1 MAKGKTKG
9 KRGGIRPGAGNP
21 YKWKHRETK
30 PVRLPIV
37 LIPKILE
44 IARLIDGQEYIDRV
58 EHEFD
63 DEEGKPEYYNGYYAA
78 ELSYLRCGNDA
89 LAAELSYLRC
99 GNDALA
105 SEVNNL
111 RTENEALIAQLMEL
125 SNGAL
130 PEPKPDFSSLL
141 LVREPKPLA
150 KQDRRK
156 KHKAIFVEKQV

>member
-44 IARLIDGQEYIDRV
+44 IAQLIDGQEDIDRV

-63 DEEGKPEYYNGYYAA
+63 DEEGKPEYYNGYYAGQLA
-78 ELSYLRCGNDA
+78 YLRYGNDA
-89 LAAELSYLRC
+89 LALEVKKLRK
-99 GNDALA
+99 
-105 SEVNNL
+105 
-111 RTENEALIAQLMEL
+111 ENEALKAQLMEL
-125 SNGAL
+125 NNGVL
-130 PEPKPDFSSLL
+130 PERKPDYSRLLLVTEPKP
-141 LVREPKPLA
+141 VPKQNRI
-150 KQDRRK
+150 KKRK
-156 KHKAIFVEKQV
+156 NIFVE

>member
-44 IARLIDGQEYIDRV
+44 IAQLIDGQEYIDRV

-78 ELSYLRCGNDA
+78 ELAYLR
-89 LAAELSYLRC
+89 Y

-105 SEVNNL
+105 SEIKNL
-111 RTENEALIAQLMEL
+111 RTENEALKAQLMEL
-125 SNGAL
+125 NNGVL
-130 PEPKPDFSSLL
+130 PERKPDYSRLL
-141 LVREPKPLA
+141 LVAEPQPFP
-150 KQDRRK
+150 KQNRRK
-156 KHKAIFVEKQV
+156 KRRNIFVE

>member
-9 KRGGIRPGAGNP
+9 KRGGIPPGTGNP

-44 IARLIDGQEYIDRV
+44 IAQLIDGQEYIDRV

-78 ELSYLRCGNDA
+78 QLSYLRCGNDA
-89 LAAELSYLRC
+89 LAK
-99 GNDALA
+99 
-105 SEVNNL
+105 EVNNF
-111 RTENEALIAQLMEL
+111 RKKNEALKAQLMEL
-125 SNGAL
+125 NNGIL
-130 PEPKPDFSSLL
+130 PEPLPDSSNLL
-141 LVREPKPLA
+141 FVREPKPVA

-156 KHKAIFVEKQV
+156 KRKGIIFVEKQV

>member
-44 IARLIDGQEYIDRV
+44 IAQLIDGQEYIDRV
-58 EHEFD
+58 QHEFD
-63 DEEGKPEYYNGYYAA
+63 DEEDKPKSYNGYYAA
-78 ELSYLRCGNDA
+78 QLSYLRTGNDA
-89 LAAELSYLRC
+89 LAAELNKLRI
-99 GNDALA
+99 
-105 SEVNNL
+105 
-111 RTENEALIAQLMEL
+111 ENEALKAQLMEL
-125 SNGAL
+125 NNGVL
-130 PEPKPDFSSLL
+130 PEPKPDFSNLL
-141 LVREPKPLA
+141 FVREPKPLA

-156 KHKAIFVEKQV
+156 KRKAIFV

>member
-1 MAKGKTKG
+1 MAKSKTKG

-30 PVRLPIV
+30 PVRFPIV

-44 IARLIDGQEYIDRV
+44 IAQLIDGQEYIDRV

-63 DEEGKPEYYNGYYAA
+63 DEEGKPKYYNGYYAA

-89 LAAELSYLRC
+89 LA
-99 GNDALA
+99 
-105 SEVNNL
+105 SEVRNL
-111 RTENEALIAQLMEL
+111 RKENEVLKAQLMEL
-125 SNGAL
+125 NNGVL
-130 PEPKPDFSSLL
+130 PEPLPDSSNLL
-141 LVREPKPLA
+141 LVRESKPLA

-156 KHKAIFVEKQV
+156 KRKTFL